1 VSALPLSF
9 LLRWLGGGDASRGE
23 GGSETETLRR
33 IAARLERLPP
43 ERARFLAAFA
53 YVLARV
59 AHADLR
65 ISETETAVMEQAVAD
80 VAGLAPEETALAVEI
95 AKSQARLLGGTENYV
110 VTRQFR
116 ELSQRDERVKLVE
129 CLYAVAA
136 ADGTISIPESAEIA
150 RIAEELG
157 FLPAEAV
164 AIRAPWR
171 DRLAEV
177 QGLARNGER
186 QGSR

>member
-1 VSALPLSF
+1 MLRAVSALPLSF
-9 LLRWLGGGDASRGE
+9 LLRWLGGGPAGGDDH
-23 GGSETETLRR
+23 GSETETVRR
-33 IAARLERLPP
+33 IAARLEQLPP

-53 YVLARV
+53 AVLARV

-65 ISETETAVMEQAVAD
+65 ISQTETAAMEQAVAE

-110 VTRQFR
+110 VTRRFR
-116 ELSQRDERVKLVE
+116 ELSERDERVRLVE

-136 ADGTISIPESAEIA
+136 ADGTISTLESAEIA
-150 RIAEELG
+150 RITEELG

-164 AIRAPWR
+164 ALRAPWR
-171 DRLAEV
+171 DRLAEL
-177 QGLARNGER
+177 QGLPKSG
-186 QGSR
+186 

>member
-1 VSALPLSF
+1 MGDLAQQILS
-9 LLRWLGGGDASRGE
+9 E
-23 GGSETETLRR
+23 Q
-33 IAARLERLPP
+33 LPP

-59 AHADLR
+59 AHADLH
-65 ISETETAVMEQAVAD
+65 ISETETAAMQEAVAG

-110 VTRQFR
+110 VTRRFR
-116 ELSQRDERVKLVE
+116 ELSQREERVRLVE

-136 ADGTISIPESAEIA
+136 ADGTISRAESAEIA
-150 RIAEELG
+150 RISEELG
-157 FLPAEAV
+157 FLPAEAI

-171 DRLAEV
+171 DQLAEF
-177 QGLARNGER
+177 QGLPRSDG
-186 QGSR
+186 